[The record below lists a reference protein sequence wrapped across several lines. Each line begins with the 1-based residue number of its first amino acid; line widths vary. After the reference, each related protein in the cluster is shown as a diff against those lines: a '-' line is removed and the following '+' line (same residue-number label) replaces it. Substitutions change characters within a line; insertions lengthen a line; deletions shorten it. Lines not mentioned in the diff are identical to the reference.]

1 MIIKYKPQGQTLGQL
16 TREVQE
22 EIKNKICYIGR
33 LDPLASG
40 LVCFLVGE
48 ECISSR
54 HHLHSDKTYCF
65 NLILGISTDTGDAL
79 GLIQK
84 TSAVDLSSVSVSAII
99 KKYNNYTYEQEY
111 PMYSSYEIRAGGL
124 KKPLWYFAKNGIHI
138 DKIPTHQITVH
149 QLESNGE
156 PTIITSA
163 SYFIEQVAR
172 INEEKSRLRKDEVIA
187 QYCALGPISLIS
199 IPLIAKV
206 SGGAYIRR
214 FCEDIG
220 AEYGIPAIA
229 DSIERVAYH
238 FPQ

>member
-33 LDPLASG
+33 LDPLARG
-40 LVCFLVGE
+40 LVCFLVGD

-54 HHLHSDKTYCF
+54 SRLHSDKTYGF

-84 TSAVDLSSVSVSAII
+84 MSALDFADIDVSSII

-111 PMYSSYEIRAGGL
+111 PMYSSYEIRASGL
-124 KKPLWYFAKNGIHI
+124 KKPLWYFAKNGIPI
-138 DKIPTHQITVH
+138 DKIPTHSITIH
-149 QLESNGE
+149 QLEPTGE
-156 PTIITSA
+156 PTLITSP
-163 SYFIEQVAR
+163 SYFIEQVEQV
-172 INEEKSRLRKDEVIA
+172 IEEKSRLRKDEVIA
-187 QYCALGPISLIS
+187 QYQALGEISLVS

-206 SGGAYIRR
+206 SGGTYIRR
-214 FCEDIG
+214 LCEDIG
-220 AEYGIPAIA
+220 AKYGIPAIA

>member
-22 EIKNKICYIGR
+22 EINDKICYIGR

-40 LVCFLVGE
+40 LVCFLVGD

-54 HHLHSDKTYCF
+54 SRLHSDKTYCF

-84 TSAVDLSSVSVSAII
+84 MSAVSLGAVGVADIV

-124 KKPLWYFAKNGIHI
+124 KKPLWYFAKNGIPI

-149 QLESNGE
+149 QLETTGE
-156 PTIITSA
+156 PTLITSP
-163 SYFIEQVAR
+163 SYFIEQVEQV
-172 INEEKSRLRKDEVIA
+172 IEEKSRLRKYEVIA
-187 QYCALGPISLIS
+187 QYQALGEISLVS

-206 SGGAYIRR
+206 NGGTYIRR
-214 FCEDIG
+214 LCEDIG
-220 AEYGIPAIA
+220 MEYGIPAIA

-238 FPQ
+238 FQ

>member
-22 EIKNKICYIGR
+22 EAKNKICYIGR

-40 LVCFLVGE
+40 LVCFLVGD

-54 HHLHSDKTYCF
+54 SRLHSDKTYCF

-79 GLIQK
+79 GLIK
-84 TSAVDLSSVSVSAII
+84 KMSAIDLGAVDFHAII
-99 KKYNNYTYEQEY
+99 KRFNNRTYEQEY

-124 KKPLWYFAKNGIHI
+124 KKPLWYFAKNGIPI
-138 DKIPTHQITVH
+138 DKIPTHSITIH
-149 QLESNGE
+149 QLEPTGE
-156 PTIITSA
+156 PAIITSA
-163 SYFIEQVAR
+163 SYFIQQVSQV
-172 INEEKSRLRKDEVIA
+172 IEEKSRLRKDEVIA
-187 QYCALGPISLIS
+187 QYHALGPISLVS

-206 SGGAYIRR
+206 SGGTYIRR
-214 FCEDIG
+214 LCEDIG
-220 AEYGIPAIA
+220 AEYGIPAMA

>member
-22 EIKNKICYIGR
+22 EVNDKICYIGR

-48 ECISSR
+48 ECVNSR
-54 HHLHSDKTYCF
+54 SRLHSDKTYCF

-79 GLIQK
+79 GLIK
-84 TSAVDLSSVSVSAII
+84 KLSVVDLGDIDVRAII

-111 PMYSSYEIRAGGL
+111 PIYSSYEIRASGL
-124 KKPLWYFAKNGIHI
+124 KKPLWYFAKNGIPI

-149 QLESNGE
+149 QLEPNGE
-156 PTIITSA
+156 PTLITSA
-163 SYFIEQVAR
+163 SYFIEQIAR
-172 INEEKSRLRKDEVIA
+172 VNEEKSRLRKDVVIE
-187 QYCALGPISLIS
+187 QYQALGEILLVS

-214 FCEDIG
+214 LCEDIG
-220 AEYGIPAIA
+220 VEYGIPAIA

-238 FPQ
+238 FPP

>member
-16 TREVQE
+16 TCEVQE
-22 EIKNKICYIGR
+22 EVNDKICYIGR

-40 LVCFLVGE
+40 LVCFLVGD
-48 ECISSR
+48 ECVSSR
-54 HHLHSDKTYCF
+54 NRLHSDKTYCF

-79 GLIQK
+79 GLIK
-84 TSAVDLSSVSVSAII
+84 KMSAVSLGAIAI
-99 KKYNNYTYEQEY
+99 SDIVKKYNNYTYEQEY

-124 KKPLWYFAKNGIHI
+124 KKPLWYFAKNGIPI
-138 DKIPTHQITVH
+138 DKIPTHLITIH
-149 QLESNGE
+149 QLEPTGE
-156 PTIITSA
+156 PTLITSA
-163 SYFIEQVAR
+163 SYFIEQIAR
-172 INEEKSRLRKDEVIA
+172 VNEEKSRLRKDVVIE
-187 QYCALGPISLIS
+187 QYQALGEILLVS

-214 FCEDIG
+214 LCQDIG

-238 FPQ
+238 FPP

>member
-22 EIKNKICYIGR
+22 ESKDKICYIGR

-48 ECISSR
+48 ECLNSR
-54 HHLHSDKTYCF
+54 SRLHSDKTYGF

-84 TSAVDLSSVSVSAII
+84 MSAVDLDCADVGAII
-99 KKYNNYTYEQEY
+99 KKYNNYSYEQEY
-111 PMYSSYEIRAGGL
+111 PMYSSYEIRVGGL
-124 KKPLWYFAKNGIHI
+124 KKPLWYFAKNGIPI

-149 QLESNGE
+149 QLEPTGE

-163 SYFIEQVAR
+163 TYFIEQVAQ
-172 INEEKSRLRKDEVIA
+172 VIE
-187 QYCALGPISLIS
+187 QI
-199 IPLIAKV
+199 
-206 SGGAYIRR
+206 
-214 FCEDIG
+214 
-220 AEYGIPAIA
+220 
-229 DSIERVAYH
+229 
-238 FPQ
+238 

>member
-22 EIKNKICYIGR
+22 EVKDKICYIGR

-54 HHLHSDKTYCF
+54 SRLHSDKTYCF
-65 NLILGISTDTGDAL
+65 NLILGISTDSGDAL

-84 TSAVDLSSVSVSAII
+84 MSAVSLGAVGVADIV
-99 KKYNNYTYEQEY
+99 KKFNNCTYEQEY

-124 KKPLWYFAKNGIHI
+124 KKPLWYFAKNGIPI
-138 DKIPTHQITVH
+138 DKIPTHSITIH
-149 QLESNGE
+149 QLEPNGE
-156 PTIITSA
+156 PTLITSA
-163 SYFIEQVAR
+163 SYFIQQVAQ
-172 INEEKSRLRKDEVIA
+172 IIEEKSRLRKDEVIA
-187 QYCALGPISLIS
+187 QYRSLGPISLVS

-206 SGGAYIRR
+206 SGGTYIRR
-214 FCEDIG
+214 FCQDIG
-220 AEYGIPAIA
+220 AKYGIPAMA

-238 FPQ
+238 FPS

>member
-22 EIKNKICYIGR
+22 EVKDKICYIGR

-40 LVCFLVGE
+40 LVCFLVGD

-54 HHLHSDKTYCF
+54 SRLHSDKSYCF

-79 GLIQK
+79 GLVQK
-84 TSAVDLSSVSVSAII
+84 MSAVDLGEVGVADIV

-111 PMYSSYEIRAGGL
+111 PMYSSYEIRAAGL
-124 KKPLWYFAKNGIHI
+124 KKPLWYFAKNRIPI
-138 DKIPTHQITVH
+138 DKIPTHSITIH
-149 QLESNGE
+149 QLESTGE
-156 PTIITSA
+156 PAIITRA
-163 SYFIEQVAR
+163 SYFIQQVAQV
-172 INEEKSRLRKDEVIA
+172 NEEKSRLRKDEVIA
-187 QYCALGPISLIS
+187 QYHALGPMSLVS

-220 AEYGIPAIA
+220 FEYGIPAMA

>member
-22 EIKNKICYIGR
+22 EAKDKICYIGR

-40 LVCFLVGE
+40 LVCFLVGD

-54 HHLHSDKTYCF
+54 SHLHSDKTYCF
-65 NLILGISTDTGDAL
+65 NLILGISTDSGDAL

-84 TSAVDLSSVSVSAII
+84 MSAVSLGAVAVSDIV

-111 PMYSSYEIRAGGL
+111 PMYSSYEIRVGGL
-124 KKPLWYFAKNGIHI
+124 KKPLWYFAKNGIPI
-138 DKIPTHQITVH
+138 DKIPTHSITVH
-149 QLESNGE
+149 QLEPTGE
-156 PTIITSA
+156 SAIITST
-163 SYFIEQVAR
+163 SYFIQQVAR

-187 QYCALGPISLIS
+187 QYRALGLISLVA

-206 SGGAYIRR
+206 SGGTYIRR
-214 FCEDIG
+214 LCQDIG
-220 AEYGIPAIA
+220 AEYGIPAMA

-238 FPQ
+238 FLP

>member
-22 EIKNKICYIGR
+22 EVNDKICYIGR

-40 LVCFLVGE
+40 LVCFLVGD
-48 ECISSR
+48 ECVSSKSR
-54 HHLHSDKTYCF
+54 LHSDKTYCF
-65 NLILGISTDTGDAL
+65 NLILGISTDAGDAL

-84 TSAVDLSSVSVSAII
+84 MGVVSLDDIDVADIV

-111 PMYSSYEIRAGGL
+111 PMYSSYEIRVGGL
-124 KKPLWYFAKNGIHI
+124 KKPLWYFAKNGIPI
-138 DKIPTHQITVH
+138 DKIPTHQITVN
-149 QLESNGE
+149 QLESTGE
-156 PTIITSA
+156 PTLITSA
-163 SYFIEQVAR
+163 SYFIEQ
-172 INEEKSRLRKDEVIA
+172 ISKIDEQKSRLRKGEVIK
-187 QYCALGPISLIS
+187 QYQALGEISLVS

-214 FCEDIG
+214 LCEDIG
-220 AEYGIPAIA
+220 VEYGIPAIA

>member
-22 EIKNKICYIGR
+22 EAKDKICYIGR

-40 LVCFLVGE
+40 LVCFLVGD
-48 ECISSR
+48 ECLSSR
-54 HHLHSDKTYCF
+54 SRLHSDKTYCF
-65 NLILGISTDTGDAL
+65 NLILGISTDSGDAL

-84 TSAVDLSSVSVSAII
+84 MSAVDLGAVSVANIV

-124 KKPLWYFAKNGIHI
+124 KKPLWYFAKNGIPI
-138 DKIPTHQITVH
+138 DKIPTHSITVR
-149 QLESNGE
+149 QLEPNGE

-163 SYFIEQVAR
+163 SYFIQQVEQV
-172 INEEKSRLRKDEVIA
+172 IEEKSSLRKDEVIA
-187 QYCALGPISLIS
+187 QYLALGPMSLVA

-206 SGGAYIRR
+206 SGGTYIRR
-214 FCEDIG
+214 LCQDIG
-220 AEYGIPAIA
+220 AEYGIPAMA

>member
-16 TREVQE
+16 TCEVQE
-22 EIKNKICYIGR
+22 EVNDKICYIGR

-40 LVCFLVGE
+40 LVCFLVGD

-54 HHLHSDKTYCF
+54 SRLHSDKTYCF

-84 TSAVDLSSVSVSAII
+84 MSAVSLGDIDVRAII
-99 KKYNNYTYEQEY
+99 KKYNNHSYEQEY

-124 KKPLWYFAKNGIHI
+124 KKPLWYFAKNGIPI
-138 DKIPTHQITVH
+138 DKIPSHQITVH
-149 QLESNGE
+149 QLESTCE
-156 PTIITSA
+156 PTLITSA
-163 SYFIEQVAR
+163 SYFIEQIAR
-172 INEEKSRLRKDEVIA
+172 VNEQKSRLRKDEIIK
-187 QYCALGPISLIS
+187 QYQALGEISLVS

-214 FCEDIG
+214 LCEDIG
-220 AEYGIPAIA
+220 VEYGIPAIA
-229 DSIERVAYH
+229 DSIERIAYH
-238 FPQ
+238 F

>member
-22 EIKNKICYIGR
+22 EVKNKICYIGR

-40 LVCFLVGE
+40 LVCFLVGD

-54 HHLHSDKTYCF
+54 NRLHSDKTYCF

-84 TSAVDLSSVSVSAII
+84 MIAVDLGAVGVADIV

-111 PMYSSYEIRAGGL
+111 PMYSSYEIRVGGL
-124 KKPLWYFAKNGIHI
+124 KKPLWYFAKNGIPI
-138 DKIPTHQITVH
+138 DKIPTHSITIH
-149 QLESNGE
+149 QLEPTGE
-156 PTIITSA
+156 PALITSA
-163 SYFIEQVAR
+163 SYFIEQ
-172 INEEKSRLRKDEVIA
+172 ISKIDEQKSRLRKDEVIA
-187 QYCALGPISLIS
+187 QYRALGPISLVS

-206 SGGAYIRR
+206 NGGTYIRR
-214 FCEDIG
+214 LCQDIG
-220 AEYGIPAIA
+220 AEYGIPAMA

>member
-22 EIKNKICYIGR
+22 EINDKICYIGR

-40 LVCFLVGE
+40 LVCFLVGD

-54 HHLHSDKTYCF
+54 SRLHSDKSYCF

-79 GLIQK
+79 GLVQK
-84 TSAVDLSSVSVSAII
+84 MSAVYLGEVGVADVV
-99 KKYNNYTYEQEY
+99 KKYSNYTYEQEY

-124 KKPLWYFAKNGIHI
+124 KKPLWYFAKNGIPI
-138 DKIPTHQITVH
+138 DKIPIHSITIH
-149 QLESNGE
+149 QLESTGE
-156 PTIITSA
+156 PTLITSA
-163 SYFIEQVAR
+163 SYFIQQIAQV
-172 INEEKSRLRKDEVIA
+172 IEEKSRLRKDEVIE
-187 QYCALGPISLIS
+187 QYHALGPMSLVS

-206 SGGAYIRR
+206 NGGTYIRR
-214 FCEDIG
+214 LCQDIG
-220 AEYGIPAIA
+220 AEYGIPAMA

>member
-22 EIKNKICYIGR
+22 EVNDKICYIGR

-40 LVCFLVGE
+40 LVCFLVGD
-48 ECISSR
+48 ECLNSR
-54 HHLHSDKTYCF
+54 NHLHSDKTYCF

-84 TSAVDLSSVSVSAII
+84 MSAVSLGSVGVADIV

-111 PMYSSYEIRAGGL
+111 PMYSSYAIRVGGL
-124 KKPLWYFAKNGIHI
+124 KKPLWYFAKNGIPI
-138 DKIPTHQITVH
+138 DKIPIHSITIH

-156 PTIITSA
+156 PTLITSA

-172 INEEKSRLRKDEVIA
+172 VNEEKSRLRKDEVIA
-187 QYCALGPISLIS
+187 QYRALGPISLVA

-214 FCEDIG
+214 LCQDIG
-220 AEYGIPAIA
+220 AEYGIPAMA

-238 FPQ
+238 FPL

>member
-1 MIIKYKPQGQTLGQL
+1 MIIKYKPQGHTLGQL
-16 TREVQE
+16 TREVRQE
-22 EIKNKICYIGR
+22 VDEKICYIGR

-40 LVCFLVGE
+40 LVCFLVGD
-48 ECISSR
+48 ECVNSR
-54 HHLHSDKTYCF
+54 SRLHSDKTYCF

-84 TSAVDLSSVSVSAII
+84 MSAVSLGSVGVADIV

-111 PMYSSYEIRAGGL
+111 PMYSSYAIRVGGL
-124 KKPLWYFAKNGIHI
+124 KKPLWYFAKNGIPI
-138 DKIPTHQITVH
+138 DKIPIHSITIH

-156 PTIITSA
+156 PTLITSA

-172 INEEKSRLRKDEVIA
+172 VNEEKSRLRKDEVIA
-187 QYCALGPISLIS
+187 QYRALGPISLVA

-214 FCEDIG
+214 LCQDIG
-220 AEYGIPAIA
+220 AEYGIPAMA

-238 FPQ
+238 FPL

>member
-22 EIKNKICYIGR
+22 EINDKICYIGR

-40 LVCFLVGE
+40 LVCFLVGD

-54 HHLHSDKTYCF
+54 SRLHSDKTYCF

-79 GLIQK
+79 GLVQK
-84 TSAVDLSSVSVSAII
+84 MSAVDLGAVCVADIV

-111 PMYSSYEIRAGGL
+111 PMYSSYEIRAAGL
-124 KKPLWYFAKNGIHI
+124 KKPLWYFAKNGIPI
-138 DKIPTHQITVH
+138 DKIPTHSITIH
-149 QLESNGE
+149 QLESTGE
-156 PTIITSA
+156 PAIITSA
-163 SYFIEQVAR
+163 SYFIQQVAQV
-172 INEEKSRLRKDEVIA
+172 NEQKSRLRKDEVIS
-187 QYCALGPISLIS
+187 QYHAFGPMSLVS

-220 AEYGIPAIA
+220 AEYGIPAMA

>member
-1 MIIKYKPQGQTLGQL
+1 MIIKYKPQCQTLGQL
-16 TREVQE
+16 TREVKE
-22 EIKNKICYIGR
+22 EAKDKICYIGR

-54 HHLHSDKTYCF
+54 SRLHSDKTYCF

-84 TSAVDLSSVSVSAII
+84 MSAVDLGALAVADIV
-99 KKYNNYTYEQEY
+99 KRFNNRTYEQEY
-111 PMYSSYEIRAGGL
+111 PMYSSYEIRLGGL
-124 KKPLWYFAKNGIHI
+124 KKPLWYFAKNGISI
-138 DKIPTHQITVH
+138 DKIPTHSITVH
-149 QLESNGE
+149 QLEPNGE
-156 PTIITSA
+156 PTLITSA
-163 SYFIEQVAR
+163 SYFIQQVEQV
-172 INEEKSRLRKDEVIA
+172 IEEKSRLRKDEVIA
-187 QYCALGPISLIS
+187 QYCALGPISLVA

-206 SGGAYIRR
+206 SGGTYIRR
-214 FCEDIG
+214 LCEDIG
-220 AEYGIPAIA
+220 VEYGIPAMA

>member
-16 TREVQE
+16 TREVRQE
-22 EIKNKICYIGR
+22 VDEKICYIGR

-40 LVCFLVGE
+40 IVCFLVGE
-48 ECISSR
+48 ECLNSR
-54 HHLHSDKTYCF
+54 GCLHSDKTYCF

-84 TSAVDLSSVSVSAII
+84 MSAVDLGSVSVGAII
-99 KKYNNYTYEQEY
+99 EKYNNYTYEQEY
-111 PMYSSYEIRAGGL
+111 PMYSSYEIRSGGI
-124 KKPLWYFAKNGIHI
+124 KKPLWYFAKNGILI
-138 DKIPTHQITVH
+138 DKIPSHEITIH
-149 QLESNGE
+149 QLEPTGE
-156 PTIITSA
+156 PILITSA

-172 INEEKSRLRKDEVIA
+172 INEEKSRLRKDEVIE
-187 QYCALGPISLIS
+187 QYRALGPISLLS

-214 FCEDIG
+214 LCEDIG

-238 FPQ
+238 FP